1 MNLFNWFSKSL
12 SRQVNTML
20 VFIIFIV
27 LIGCAYHFYQ
37 EQSKLLDRSTEQM
50 AKQLISSLNS
60 SNGRNLHFNDQ
71 YAAWINITN
80 QIQNYQQQI
89 GDGGLFSIDEIALL
103 DINNI
108 TFAHNKPAE
117 NPLQKPYDGEL
128 ADEYELARATDSILF
143 TRTKIDGNKALRIY
157 SHVDF
162 QGHTVGTMILQLDL
176 SLSVAQQ
183 HALILNFAKYIILV
197 LLMAV
202 GIGLIFGRWVSR
214 PLSIIKD
221 SLPQIGSGKLQLPEL
236 HKRHDEYKKLAIALE
251 QVDKN
256 LDQSQTRV
264 HLLLDSTAEAIYG
277 LDIDGRCTFVNQA
290 CLDMLGYVD
299 DSSLIGKNMHEL
311 IHHSRSDGSHY
322 PVEECHIYRAFK
334 KQVGTHIDN
343 EVLWRE
349 DGSCFAAEYWS
360 HPIFK
365 EHECVGA
372 VVTFMEITERLEA
385 QKKLQERERG
395 LALTLDSIG
404 DAVIVTDVKGNI
416 TRMNPIAES
425 LTGWQNKEARG
436 RPLPMVFQIINAQSR
451 ISVADPVEK
460 VLKTGKVVDL
470 ANHTVLISKDGS
482 EYQIADSAAPIID
495 EAENIL
501 GVILVFRDVTKQYQ
515 TEDALRRSQK
525 MDAIGQLS
533 GGIAHDFNN
542 QLGIIVG
549 YLDFLNKHVAD
560 DSKPKKWVEI
570 STNATL
576 RCMDLTRQLL
586 SFSRTKSNKKIV
598 VDINVKLR
606 ELETMFSR
614 SVTPAIDVEYSLA
627 DKLWLT
633 EIDPGEFQDAILNL
647 VLNSRDAM
655 PDGGKLFIETSNI
668 YLDEDYVALNPDAQA
683 GDYVQLLLS
692 DNGSG
697 MDKNTQEHVFE
708 PFYTTKPKDK
718 GTGLGMSMVY
728 GFIKRF
734 NGFIKIYSEVNVGTT
749 LRLYLPRATATEMD
763 GIDNR
768 LKTPDLPQGDETI
781 LIVDDE
787 VDLLYLAD
795 KYLTELGYKTYQAEN
810 ASQALEI
817 LEQHEDIDCLFTD
830 VVMPGGMNGY
840 ELAQIATEKNPGL
853 KALITSGF
861 TSKTISQKGRIPFST
876 QVLSK
881 PYRKANLAHQIRLTL
896 DREDE

>member
-1 MNLFNWFSKSL
+1 MNLFNWFSRSL

-27 LIGCAYHFYQ
+27 LIGCAYHFYN
-37 EQSKLLDRSTEQM
+37 EQSKLLHQSTAQM

-60 SNGRNLHFNDQ
+60 SNGKNLHFNDQ
-71 YAAWINITN
+71 YAAWVNITN
-80 QIQNYQQQI
+80 QIQNYQQII

-103 DINNI
+103 DTAGI
-108 TFAHNKPAE
+108 TFAHNKPAD
-117 NPLQKPYDGEL
+117 NPLQKKYSGEIAHEDELEQIADG
-128 ADEYELARATDSILF
+128 ILF
-143 TRTKIDGNKALRIY
+143 TETKIDGNKALRIY
-157 SHVDF
+157 SRVDF

-176 SLSVAQQ
+176 ALSVAQQ
-183 HALILNFAKYIILV
+183 RALIINFAQYIIAV
-197 LLMAV
+197 LLMAI

-214 PLSIIKD
+214 PLSIIEA

-256 LDQSQTRV
+256 LDQSQTQV

-277 LDIDGRCTFVNQA
+277 LDIDGNCTFVNQA

-299 DSSLIGKNMHEL
+299 DSSLLGHNMHQL
-311 IHHSRSDGSHY
+311 IHHSHNDGSPY

-334 KQVGTHIDN
+334 KQLGTHVDN

-360 HPIFK
+360 HPVFK

-372 VVTFMEITERLEA
+372 VVTFMEITERLDA

-395 LALTLDSIG
+395 LALTLNSIG
-404 DAVIVTDVKGNI
+404 DAVIVTDVKGKI
-416 TRMNPIAES
+416 TRMNPIAEG
-425 LTGWQNKEARG
+425 LTGWQTSDARG
-436 RPLPMVFQIINAQSR
+436 LPLPMVFQIINAQSR

-460 VLKTGKVVDL
+460 VLSTGKVVDL

-495 EAENIL
+495 EDENIL
-501 GVILVFRDVTKQYQ
+501 GVILVFRDVTQQYQ

-542 QLGIIVG
+542 QLSIIVG
-549 YLDFLNKHVAD
+549 YLDFLGKHVAD
-560 DSKPKKWVEI
+560 ESKPKKWVEI

-598 VDINVKLR
+598 VDINLKLR

-614 SVTPAIDVEYSLA
+614 SVTPAVDVEYSLA

-655 PDGGKLFIETSNI
+655 PDGGKLLIETSNI

-734 NGFIKIYSEVNVGTT
+734 DGFIKIYSEINVGTT
-749 LRLYLPRATATEMD
+749 LRLYLPRAVATETNSIGRKIKD
-763 GIDNR
+763 R
-768 LKTPDLPQGDETI
+768 ELPLGHETI

-817 LEQHEDIDCLFTD
+817 LAEHEEIDCLFSD

-840 ELAQIATEKNPGL
+840 ELAQVAIEDNPRL
-853 KALITSGF
+853 KVLITSGF
-861 TSKTISQKGRIPFST
+861 TSKTVNQKGPVSFST
-876 QVLSK
+876 QILSK
-881 PYRKANLAHQIRLTL
+881 PYRKADLAQHIRLTL